1 MREMQCGDDVHMT
14 FALECK
20 AYVVKKL
27 SKGGCMKMQRGCN
40 LQQMCGRYLC
50 IASSGDGDGDE
61 FTCQRETL
69 SKQQKIRKRSE
80 PERGED

>member
-1 MREMQCGDDVHMT
+1 MAKHMG
-14 FALECK
+14 
-20 AYVVKKL
+20 KKL
-27 SKGGCMKMQRGCN
+27 SKGGRIKMHRGSI
-40 LQQMCGRYLC
+40 LPKIVRKLC
-50 IASSGDGDGDE
+50 VWFASSGDGDGDE

>member
-1 MREMQCGDDVHMT
+1 
-14 FALECK
+14 
-20 AYVVKKL
+20 
-27 SKGGCMKMQRGCN
+27 MQRGCN

>member
-1 MREMQCGDDVHMT
+1 MERGQ
-14 FALECK
+14 FS
-20 AYVVKKL
+20 YKL
-27 SKGGCMKMQRGCN
+27 S
-40 LQQMCGRYLC
+40 GRYLGN
-50 IASSGDGDGDE
+50 APSGDGDGDE